1 MVDEKANKFHFQTP
15 RIVRNKKQFTMSN
28 KYTYKI
34 RTRNDQ
40 VRMII
45 LHISKAEAGN

>member
-34 RTRNDQ
+34 RTRNESSQDDH
-40 VRMII
+40 
-45 LHISKAEAGN
+45 LTYF